1 MSRGGAGLFS
11 TINDYSKFA
20 DMLCR
25 RGCYRNSR
33 IISEKAFDYMTT
45 PKFNEHLLRS
55 MWDRLNGYN
64 YSCFMRVMT
73 DVSRSRIKSAN
84 GEFGWDGWTGTY
96 FCVHPESGITVLYFT
111 QICGAGTTDQAVD
124 IVNTVFGEL
133 L

>member
-1 MSRGGAGLFS
+1 
-11 TINDYSKFA
+11 
-20 DMLCR
+20 
-25 RGCYRNSR
+25 
-33 IISEKAFDYMTT
+33 
-45 PKFNEHLLRS
+45 